1 MSKLGYFIGGMAV
14 GIAGVAALA
23 CADDIKRAVTEWIG
37 PRKDETG
44 GAEERG
50 GEDDSALEWRRRKR
64 MRGDGVPRERP
75 R

>member
-50 GEDDSALEWRRRKR
+50 GEDDSARDENSASAW
-64 MRGDGVPRERP
+64 P
-75 R
+75 